1 MASGLGGF
9 TGACVDGTRVN
20 TGAGVVGFTGAGV
33 TGAGVVGRS
42 DIVGGNNDG
51 AVEVG
56 GDTVTGVFVGGR
68 VVGRHLVR
76 KHHNAPIVRK
86 IVAKSFIVLH
96 LVCAKP
102 NHCLVD
108 ERFCKRNT
116 QHTRLHVPCTPVLC
130 TPESGV
136 MSYSGESMVD
146 ENESISARAGQPHLS
161 TDDGRSRLSFD
172 QR

>member
-9 TGACVDGTRVN
+9 TGACVDGTRVR

-86 IVAKSFIVLH
+86 IVAKSFIVLR

-116 QHTRLHVPCTPVLC
+116 QHTRLHVPPYFVL
-130 TPESGV
+130 
-136 MSYSGESMVD
+136 
-146 ENESISARAGQPHLS
+146 
-161 TDDGRSRLSFD
+161 RSHVI
-172 QR
+172 